1 MLNFPRANSIYI
13 HIPFCSSKCAYC
25 DFYSVKY
32 TKKRVDQYWDALFLE
47 LAELAAIT
55 DQKLLQSIY
64 IGGGTPSVIKAEKYF
79 SLLNKIKQY
88 FKLVPDAEITIEVNP
103 ASITAEK
110 LIIYRRAGINR
121 LSVGIQ
127 SLNDKYLS
135 LLGRKSNRQHNLE
148 KLTLINRFFNNYS
161 TDLIFAIPGQ
171 TLAEFKKDLSDLLKF
186 EPPHISLYNLELHP
200 GTKLYQRYQ
209 ADKLEMPTEEL
220 DAEMYDLAAAELKKA
235 AYNHYEIS
243 NYARQGYRARH
254 NFIYWL
260 YQPYLAAGP
269 GAVSFNGNYRFQNKA
284 DLKNYLL
291 YYGTANSENILEQS
305 IQTKKPTRNSASEFQ
320 VRQLEKLTAK
330 EKQAEFAFLALR
342 TERGILLNEFQKR
355 FKQDFKKVYQAEI
368 NSLKANQLIKEANN
382 RIYLTNRGKKLAN
395 EVFIKFLP

>member
-1 MLNFPRANSIYI
+1 
-13 HIPFCSSKCAYC
+13 
-25 DFYSVKY
+25 
-32 TKKRVDQYWDALFLE
+32 
-47 LAELAAIT
+47 
-55 DQKLLQSIY
+55 
-64 IGGGTPSVIKAEKYF
+64 
-79 SLLNKIKQY
+79 
-88 FKLVPDAEITIEVNP
+88 VPDAEITIEVNP

-171 TLAEFKKDLSDLLKF
+171 TLAEFKKDLNDLLKF

-200 GTKLYQRYQ
+200 GTKLYQQYQ